1 MNELVNE
8 IKTLKREKNAV
19 ILAHYYVTDEV
30 QEIADY
36 IGDSYYLAKV
46 AKSTDADII
55 VFCGVSFM
63 GESAKILN
71 PDKTVLMPDI
81 LADCP
86 MAHMAEIETIEKMRA
101 SYEDLAVVCYINST
115 AELKC
120 HSDVC
125 VTSSNAVHIVKSL
138 PNKNIFFIPD
148 ENLGRFVA
156 EQVPEKNIILN
167 KGFCHVHVSMTAAT
181 VQMMKE
187 NHPAALVLAHPE
199 CKQEVLNL
207 ADYIGSTAGIIDYAT
222 NSTEKEFIICT
233 ESGVSYE
240 LEKKNPDKTFHYAD
254 LKFCPNMKRNSLEK
268 ICHVLKTEENTV
280 EVSDEIRSGSL
291 KPLNRMLELAK

>member
-8 IKTLKREKNAV
+8 INTLKKEKNAV
-19 ILAHYYVTDEV
+19 ILAHYYATNEV

-71 PDKTVLMPDI
+71 PDKTVLMPDM

-125 VTSSNAVHIVKSL
+125 VTSSNAVHLSL
-138 PNKNIFFIPD
+138 IHISEPTRP
-148 ENLGRFVA
+148 
-156 EQVPEKNIILN
+156 
-167 KGFCHVHVSMTAAT
+167 
-181 VQMMKE
+181 
-187 NHPAALVLAHPE
+187 
-199 CKQEVLNL
+199 
-207 ADYIGSTAGIIDYAT
+207 
-222 NSTEKEFIICT
+222 
-233 ESGVSYE
+233 
-240 LEKKNPDKTFHYAD
+240 
-254 LKFCPNMKRNSLEK
+254 
-268 ICHVLKTEENTV
+268 
-280 EVSDEIRSGSL
+280 
-291 KPLNRMLELAK
+291 